1 MNKIPQR
8 NDWLIELRYILALFF
23 LMLAIIG
30 GLLLLGAATGG
41 WGYL

>member
-8 NDWLIELRYILALFF
+8 NDWLIELRAIALLTLLIVIF
-23 LMLAIIG
+23 G
-30 GLLLLGAATGG
+30 GLLWLGAATGG